1 MTASPQLPPAVHLER
16 VLPAPPDRVYRAWLD
31 PELVRRWMAPTG
43 MQVTRVDVEERVGG
57 PYRVW
62 HRTEDGEAG
71 GFECEI
77 LELVPDRRLVFRWGF
92 VGPGA
97 NRRAGVRFGPDG
109 LSGRRT
115 GGTTRLTLVHEK
127 LDGLRA
133 AMPPVA
139 ENVGPGW
146 EMALDA
152 LAATVVSVDGGAGG
166 P

>member
-1 MTASPQLPPAVHLER
+1 
-16 VLPAPPDRVYRAWLD
+16 
-31 PELVRRWMAPTG
+31 MAPTG

-62 HRTEDGEAG
+62 HRGEDGEAG

-92 VGPGA
+92 VGPA
-97 NRRAGVRFGPDG
+97 RSEGPVFDSV
-109 LSGRRT
+109 LTVSLADAP
-115 GGTTRLTLVHEK
+115 GGTTRLTLVHER

-133 AMPPVA
+133 AMPAVA

-152 LAATVVSVDGGAGG
+152 LASTVVGVDRAVGG